1 MLWWLS
7 ILGLSAY
14 AMLEVWLILAINQLI
29 GMAYTLAWLVGGA
42 FFGAVMLRLQGVAA
56 LRRINRQLE
65 AEKLPI
71 RALMDLAFIVV
82 GSLLTITP
90 GFFSDAVGLILL
102 FPPLRWL
109 ITHLLC
115 RIFSP
120 LLPEENSAEPWS
132 SFA

>member
-14 AMLEVWLILAINQLI
+14 AMLEVWLILVINGLI
-29 GMAYTLAWLVGGA
+29 GMTYTLAWLVGGA
-42 FFGAVMLRLQGVAA
+42 FIGAIMLRWQGVAA

-65 AEKLPI
+65 AERLPI
-71 RALMDLAFIVV
+71 RALMDLAFVLA
-82 GSLLTITP
+82 GSLLTIVP

-109 ITHLLC
+109 ITSILC

-120 LLPEENSAEPWS
+120 LLPEEDSAEPWS
-132 SFA
+132 SPA

>member
-14 AMLEVWLILAINQLI
+14 AMLEVWLILVINQLI
-29 GMAYTLAWLVGGA
+29 GMTYTLAWLVGGA
-42 FFGAVMLRLQGVAA
+42 FYGSIMLRWQGVAA
-56 LRRINRQLE
+56 LRRINRQLQ

-71 RALMDLAFIVV
+71 RALMELAFVIV
-82 GSLLTITP
+82 GALLTIVP

-132 SFA
+132 STA